1 MTRARTHAWIDASAG
16 VAGDMLLGA
25 LLDAGADLDAVRAA
39 VHAVVGDA
47 VSVRTER
54 VRRAGLAATKAHV
67 DLHEEDPPHRTWT
80 TVRALLGAADL
91 PDPVRRDALAV
102 FAALATAEG
111 AVHGVPADDVHFH
124 EVGALDSVADVVGV
138 CAALHDLGVTSA
150 SAGAVALGSGTV
162 RAAHGA
168 IPVPVPAVV
177 ALSRGRRVR
186 AGGEGE
192 LTTPTGMALLAAL
205 ATTDED
211 LPELT
216 VAAWGSG
223 AGTRDVPGR
232 PNVTRVVLGEP
243 AGAGRS
249 RACQLEATVDDL
261 DPRLWPG
268 VLARVLA
275 AGAFDAWLVPVLGK
289 KGRPAH
295 VLTVLSPPGRAG
307 ELEELVVASTSTL
320 GVRRTECTRLTLERD
335 WVDVRVEGTAVP
347 VKVGLLHGV
356 VQQVMPEFE
365 DVARLAAELGRPERR
380 VLAAAHAAAAAAGWV
395 VGQAPPAGPR
405 RGEAQGR

>member
-1 MTRARTHAWIDASAG
+1 MNHVWIDPSAG

-25 LLDAGADLDAVRAA
+25 LLDAGADLAAVRAA

-54 VRRAGLAATKAHV
+54 VTRAGLAATKAHV
-67 DLHEEDPPHRTWT
+67 ELHDEDPPHRTWT
-80 TVRALLGAADL
+80 TIRRMLDDAAL
-91 PDPVRRDALAV
+91 PEPVRRNAVTV

-124 EVGALDSVADVVGV
+124 EVGALDSIADVVGV
-138 CAALHDLGVTSA
+138 CAALHALGVTSA
-150 SAGAVALGSGTV
+150 SAGTVALGSGTV

-192 LTTPTGMALLAAL
+192 LTTPTGMALVAAL

-216 VAAWGSG
+216 VTAWGSG
-223 AGTRDVPGR
+223 AGTRDVGGR
-232 PNVTRVVLGEP
+232 PNVTRVVLGE
-243 AGAGRS
+243 
-249 RACQLEATVDDL
+249 RATRAARPLAHQLEATVDDL

-275 AGAFDAWLVPVLGK
+275 AGALDAWLVPVVGK

-295 VLTVLSPPGRAG
+295 VLTVLSPPERSD
-307 ELEELVVASTSTL
+307 ELEELVVATTTTL
-320 GVRRTECTRLTLERD
+320 GVRRTECTRLVLERG
-335 WVDVRVEGTAVP
+335 WVEVGVEGHAVP
-347 VKVGLLHGV
+347 VKVGLLRGV

-365 DVARLAAELGRPERR
+365 DVARVAADLGWPERR
-380 VLAAAHAAAAAAGWV
+380 VLAAAHTAAAAAGWT
-395 VGQAPPAGPR
+395 VGGPPPGDLR
-405 RGEAQGR
+405 R

>member
-1 MTRARTHAWIDASAG
+1 MSHVWVDASAG

-25 LLDAGADLDAVRAA
+25 LLDAGADLAAVRVAVRAVA
-39 VHAVVGDA
+39 GDA
-47 VSVRTER
+47 VSVRAER
-54 VRRAGLAATKAHV
+54 VTRAGLAATKAHV
-67 DLHEEDPPHRTWT
+67 DLHDEDPPHRTWT
-80 TVRALLGAADL
+80 TVRGMLAAADL

-102 FAALATAEG
+102 FGALAAAEG

-124 EVGALDSVADVVGV
+124 EVGALDSIADVVGV

-150 SAGAVALGSGTV
+150 SAGAVAVGSGTV
-162 RAAHGA
+162 HAAHGA
-168 IPVPVPAVV
+168 VPVPVPAVV

-192 LTTPTGMALLAAL
+192 LTTPTGMALVAAL
-205 ATTDED
+205 ASADED

-216 VAAWGSG
+216 VSAWGSG

-232 PNVTRVVLGEP
+232 ANVTRVVLGEP
-243 AGAGRS
+243 SGAAGRPV
-249 RACQLEATVDDL
+249 AHQLEATVDDL

-275 AGAFDAWLVPVLGK
+275 AGAHDAWLVPVLGK

-295 VLTVLSPPGRAG
+295 VLTVLSPPERSDD
-307 ELEELVVASTSTL
+307 LEELVVATTTTL
-320 GVRRTECTRLTLERD
+320 GVRRTACTRLTLDRG
-335 WVDVRVEGTAVP
+335 WVDVTVEGHRVA
-347 VKVGLLHGV
+347 VKVGRSRGV

-365 DVARLAAELGRPERR
+365 DVARVAAELDRPERG
-380 VLAAAHAAAAAAGWV
+380 VLTAAHAAAAAAGWV
-395 VGQAPPAGPR
+395 VGGPPPGDVL
-405 RGEAQGR
+405 GR